1 VSAAYLEDFARELRQ
16 IGEVGFQR
24 RHVAP
29 VLIVTGRAGKPGA
42 GVADDFFAS
51 RPTTMS
57 HRSASLALIHRVFPI
72 VKAAGAQIGPISV
85 GRTAENDVIIPE
97 QSISKRHC
105 TFELGEGT
113 MAIRDAGSTNGTLL
127 NGSPLAPDAAVP
139 LCGGE
144 SITMGRFKLV
154 YETPA
159 GFLELVSNLVK

>member
-16 IGEVGFQR
+16 IGEVGFR
-24 RHVAP
+24 RRYVAP
-29 VLIVTGRAGKPGA
+29 VLIVTGRSGNPGP
-42 GVADDFFAS
+42 GVPDSFVN

-72 VKAAGAQIGPISV
+72 VKVASAAAGPISV

-97 QSISKRHC
+97 HSISKRHC
-105 TFELGEGT
+105 TFELGDGT

-127 NGSPLAPDAAVP
+127 NGSPLATDPPVP

-144 SITMGRFKLV
+144 TITMGRFKLV

-159 GFLELVSNLVK
+159 GFLELVSGLVK